1 MATDTGRS
9 PEPPVGLPVT
19 LMQPTRVARP
29 FHREGWIYEEK
40 YDGWRLV
47 AYKRAGQTRLLSRH
61 HRDHTRRFPALAAAI
76 AALTPP
82 TLILDGEVVVFD
94 AQLLSRC
101 AWLRQRDPAA
111 LATPPIYMVFDLL
124 QTGAHD
130 LRGEPLRIRRAAL
143 ERLVSGQRLI
153 FPARRLAASG
163 LTAWDEVHQRGYEG
177 LVAKDEASPYVGGRT
192 LAWLKV
198 TQRTYRAAAR
208 GVQARRRDRRDGAAS
223 RETADSP

>member
-9 PEPPVGLPVT
+9 PEPPVGLPVP
-19 LMQPTRVARP
+19 LMHPTRVARP

-47 AYKRAGQTRLLSRH
+47 AYKHAGQAWLLSRH

-76 AALTPP
+76 AALAPP

-94 AQLLSRC
+94 AQLLSRF

-124 QTGAHD
+124 RTGSHD
-130 LRGEPLRIRRAAL
+130 LRGAPLRTRRAAL
-143 ERLVSGQRLI
+143 ERLVSGQHLI

-198 TQRTYRAAAR
+198 TQRTYRVAAH
-208 GVQARRRDRRDGAAS
+208 GVQARSRDRREGAS
-223 RETADSP
+223 RETGDDP